1 MAKSKKKKKKK
12 TPAATAPPAP
22 AEVLGTLSATAKDR
36 LGNVLKD
43 VSFTWSTSEAKVLYF
58 KDPSKGDFTATV
70 TKDTITPV
78 TVTATAPNGK
88 QNTLTVI
95 VGP

>member
-12 TPAATAPPAP
+12 TPAATAPLGP
-22 AEVLGTLSATAKDR
+22 AEVPGTLSATAKDR
-36 LGNVLKD
+36 LGDVLKD
-43 VSFTWSTSEAKVLYF
+43 VSFTWSSSEPMVLYF

-70 TKDTITPV
+70 TQNTVTPV

>member
-1 MAKSKKKKKKK
+1 VAKSKKKKK
-12 TPAATAPPAP
+12 TPPAP
-22 AEVLGTLSATAKDR
+22 AEVPGTLSAAAKDR
-36 LGNVLKD
+36 LGNVLKN
-43 VSFTWSTSEAKVLYF
+43 VSFTWSSSEAKVLYF

-70 TKDTITPV
+70 TKGTTTPV

-88 QNTLTVI
+88 QNTITVM